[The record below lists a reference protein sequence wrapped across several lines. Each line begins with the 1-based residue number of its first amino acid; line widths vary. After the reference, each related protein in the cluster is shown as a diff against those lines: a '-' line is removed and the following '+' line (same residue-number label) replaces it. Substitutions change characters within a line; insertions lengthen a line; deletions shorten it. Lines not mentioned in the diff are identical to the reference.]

1 MGRGTARFFSAWWWG
16 VFLLLGY
23 PHKHLDPHGRSGYAG
38 FMSESPPDFAVLE
51 AFALDL
57 AAAAATVAV
66 PLFRHRD
73 LSEINKGN
81 ASRADVHFDPVT
93 EADKGAERAIRAL
106 INQHYP
112 AHGIIGEEYGSENAD
127 ADYVWVLDPVDGTRA
142 FISGLPLWT
151 TLIGLRHQGRPVLGL
166 IAQPVLQEVYLGS
179 PLGSRLVTP
188 QGSTSL
194 AVRACPD
201 LANAVIGTTDPHLY
215 AGDEVAAY
223 TALRQA
229 TKLVRYGCD
238 AYAFAMVAAG
248 TMDIALETGLKPWD
262 IEAIIPVIENAGG
275 AVSNWHGAPVGP
287 EAGQVIAAGS
297 QALLDQ
303 ALTHLKP
310 AAS

>member
-1 MGRGTARFFSAWWWG
+1 
-16 VFLLLGY
+16 
-23 PHKHLDPHGRSGYAG
+23 
-38 FMSESPPDFAVLE
+38 MSENAPNYAALE
-51 AFALDL
+51 TFALEL
-57 AAAAATVAV
+57 AAAAAVVAV
-66 PLFRHRD
+66 PLFRQKG
-73 LSEINKGN
+73 LGEINKGN

-106 INQHYP
+106 INQHHP
-112 AHGIIGEEYGSENAD
+112 DHGIIGEEYGSENAE

-151 TLIGLRHQGRPVLGL
+151 ILIGLRYQGRPVLGL

-179 PLGSRLVTP
+179 PLGSRLITP
-188 QGSTSL
+188 KGSTPLS
-194 AVRACPD
+194 VRDCPALSD
-201 LANAVIGTTDPHLY
+201 AVIGTTDPHLY
-215 AGDEVAAY
+215 SGDEVAAY
-223 TALRQA
+223 AALRQA
-229 TKLVRYGCD
+229 IKLVRYGCD

-275 AVSNWHGAPVGP
+275 VVTNWHGQPVGP

-310 AAS
+310 AAN

>member
-1 MGRGTARFFSAWWWG
+1 
-16 VFLLLGY
+16 
-23 PHKHLDPHGRSGYAG
+23 
-38 FMSESPPDFAVLE
+38 MSENAPDYTALE

-57 AAAAATVAV
+57 AAAAAAVAV
-66 PLFRHRD
+66 PLFRQRD

-112 AHGIIGEEYGSENAD
+112 DHGIIGEEYGSENAD
-127 ADYVWVLDPVDGTRA
+127 ADFVWVLDPVDGTRA
-142 FISGLPLWT
+142 FIAGLPVWT
-151 TLIGLRHQGRPVLGL
+151 TLIGLRYRGKAMLGV

-188 QGSTSL
+188 MGSTPL
-194 AVRACPD
+194 KVRPCEALD
-201 LANAVIGTTDPHLY
+201 NAVIGTTDPHLY
-215 AGDEVAAY
+215 AGAEVEAY
-223 TALRQA
+223 AALRTA

-275 AVSNWHGAPVGP
+275 VVSNWRGTAIGP
-287 EAGQVIAAGS
+287 EAGQVIAASS
-297 QALLDQ
+297 QALLEQ
-303 ALTHLKP
+303 ALAHLTP
-310 AAS
+310 AAN

>member
-1 MGRGTARFFSAWWWG
+1 
-16 VFLLLGY
+16 
-23 PHKHLDPHGRSGYAG
+23 
-38 FMSESPPDFAVLE
+38 MSENTPDFAVLE

-201 LANAVIGTTDPHLY
+201 LAN
-215 AGDEVAAY
+215 
-223 TALRQA
+223 
-229 TKLVRYGCD
+229 KLVRYGCD

-275 AVSNWHGAPVGP
+275 AVSNWHGTAVGP

-297 QALLDQ
+297 QTLLDQ
-303 ALTHLKP
+303 ALMHLKP

>member
-1 MGRGTARFFSAWWWG
+1 
-16 VFLLLGY
+16 
-23 PHKHLDPHGRSGYAG
+23 
-38 FMSESPPDFAVLE
+38 MSENAPDFAKLE
-51 AFALDL
+51 AFALEL
-57 AAAAATVAV
+57 AAAAAAVAV
-66 PLFRHRD
+66 PLFRKKD
-73 LSEINKGN
+73 LGEINKGN
-81 ASRADVHFDPVT
+81 ASRADVQFDPVT

-112 AHGIIGEEYGSENAD
+112 EHGIIGEEYGTENAD

-151 TLIGLRHQGRPVLGL
+151 TLIGLRYQGHPVLGL

-188 QGSTSL
+188 RGSTPLS
-194 AVRACPD
+194 VRACPNLSD
-201 LANAVIGTTDPHLY
+201 AVIGTTDPHLY
-215 AGDEVAAY
+215 SGDEVAAY
-223 TALRQA
+223 TALRTA

-275 AVSNWHGAPVGP
+275 VVTNWHGQPVGP

-303 ALTHLKP
+303 ALKHLKP
-310 AAS
+310 AAN

>member
-1 MGRGTARFFSAWWWG
+1 MATHS
-16 VFLLLGY
+16 Y
-23 PHKHLDPHGRSGYAG
+23 KHLDPHGRSGYAG
-38 FMSESPPDFAVLE
+38 SMSENAPDYAALE
-51 AFALDL
+51 AFALEL
-57 AAAAATVAV
+57 AAAAAAVAM
-66 PLFRHRD
+66 PLFRQRD
-73 LSEINKGN
+73 LGEINKGN

-106 INQHYP
+106 INHHYP
-112 AHGIIGEEYGSENAD
+112 DHGIIGEEYGSENAE

-151 TLIGLRHQGRPVLGL
+151 TLIGMRYHGRPVLGL

-188 QGSTSL
+188 QGSAPLS
-194 AVRACPD
+194 VRACPALYD
-201 LANAVIGTTDPHLY
+201 AVIGTTDPHLY
-215 AGDEVAAY
+215 VGDEVAAY
-223 TALRQA
+223 AGLRTAS
-229 TKLVRYGCD
+229 KLVRYGCD

-248 TMDIALETGLKPWD
+248 TMDIAVETGLKPWD

-275 AVSNWHGAPVGP
+275 VVTNWRGQPVGP

-310 AAS
+310 AAN

>member
-1 MGRGTARFFSAWWWG
+1 MTAQAMRVSMSANT
-16 VFLLLGY
+16 
-23 PHKHLDPHGRSGYAG
+23 PDYA
-38 FMSESPPDFAVLE
+38 ALE
-51 AFALDL
+51 TFALEL
-57 AAAAATVAV
+57 ADAAATVAV
-66 PLFRHRD
+66 PLFRQRN
-73 LSEINKGN
+73 LNEINKGN

-112 AHGIIGEEYGSENAD
+112 DHGIIGEEYGTENPD

-151 TLIGLRHQGRPVLGL
+151 TLIGLRYRGRPVLGL
-166 IAQPVLQEVYLGS
+166 IAQPILQEIYLGS
-179 PLGSRLVTP
+179 PLGSRLITP
-188 QGSTSL
+188 QGSTPLKARVCPRL
-194 AVRACPD
+194 AD
-201 LANAVIGTTDPHLY
+201 AVIGTTDPHLY
-215 AGDEVAAY
+215 SGDEIAAY
-223 TALRQA
+223 AALRTA

-275 AVSNWHGAPVGP
+275 VVANWRGNPVGP

-297 QALLDQ
+297 QTLLDQ
-303 ALTHLKP
+303 ALVHLKP
-310 AAS
+310 AAD